1 MKRLIYSLTIL
12 LLFIISCGKDNGA
25 STNPAGPGGPAAIT
39 DMATI
44 TQTAD
49 RRTLIGRKV
58 EVGATQVEDP
68 VRQYVFWAGVNN
80 AAIPV
85 VRRDKLNGPVT
96 THVRKGSVVRLSGTI
111 RLVETIPVTDR
122 LWEGIAN
129 RPAELNAVKAAIVYI
144 DAEAVTVTTP

>member
-1 MKRLIYSLTIL
+1 MKKHLLASLAFPL
-12 LLFIISCGKDNGA
+12 LLVISCGKDNGA
-25 STNPAGPGGPAAIT
+25 SNSPTSPAATIT
-39 DMATI
+39 DMTTI

-49 RRTLIGRKV
+49 RRSLVGRKV

-85 VRRDKLNGPVT
+85 VRRDKLNGPVAS
-96 THVRKGSVVRLSGTI
+96 HVRKGSVVKLSGTI
-111 RLVETIPVTDR
+111 RLVETIPATDR

-129 RPAELNAVKAAIVYI
+129 RPNELAAVKAAIVYI
-144 DAEAVTVTTP
+144 DADAVTVTTP